1 MYKKIFFSCVF
12 AIALLFACKKDY
24 NVTPTYAKVGVAITW
39 AKTEQYY
46 SPKPEIYLDS
56 IGTWRKFTSFAFTS
70 DAEPDKIGFQNPYV
84 AGKGTNALYMNSIY
98 SNAIYTKLG
107 TNISQDSGTYNTI
120 IPKCFQFIPKSK
132 DTVTQGTVVVLPQD
146 VTLTR
151 RDKTQFVIK
160 IMPSDQPGTYNTETG
175 VFEIEV
181 VFDESSIGGNSAV
194 KRRYRFK
201 S

>member
-1 MYKKIFFSCVF
+1 MMYKKIFFSCAF

-98 SNAIYTKLG
+98 AKEG
-107 TNISQDSGTYNTI
+107 ISQDSGTYNTI
-120 IPKCFQFIPKSK
+120 IPKCFQFIPKSI
-132 DTVTQGTVVVLPQD
+132 DTVNQGTVVVLPQD
-146 VTLTR
+146 ITLTR
-151 RDKTQFVIK
+151 RDKSKYIIK
-160 IMPSDQPGTYNTETG
+160 IAPSDKPGTYNTETG